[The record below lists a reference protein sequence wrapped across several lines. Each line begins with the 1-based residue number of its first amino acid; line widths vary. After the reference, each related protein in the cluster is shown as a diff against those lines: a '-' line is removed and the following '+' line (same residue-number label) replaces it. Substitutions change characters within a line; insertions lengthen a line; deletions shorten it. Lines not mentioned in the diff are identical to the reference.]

1 MAGRKRIDSELVK
14 GSFVKVVLGMKNSF
28 SRFFGLGEKGD
39 QKVELEIELENEL
52 EQELE
57 QNLDVVKN
65 EEIKK
70 IPIESIV
77 PNRFQPRTVF
87 DDEKIEE
94 LSRTIHTHGIIQPI
108 VVRQFDGKYEII
120 AGERRFRAMKKLGWD
135 EAPAIIKNYSDTETA
150 SVALIE
156 NLQRE
161 ELSPIEEAIAYGKLL
176 ELHNL
181 TQEALAQR
189 LGKGQSTVAN
199 KLRLLKLP
207 QPIQES
213 LLNKEIT
220 ERHARALIP
229 LKDPEKQVLLL
240 QDIIEKNFN
249 VKQTEDRVARMLE
262 EKNQKP
268 KPKRKA
274 FSKDM
279 RIAVNTIR
287 QSLTMVSD
295 NGINLDAQEEEFEE
309 YYQFT
314 IKIPKKK

>member
-1 MAGRKRIDSELVK
+1 
-14 GSFVKVVLGMKNSF
+14 MKNSF
-28 SRFFGLGEKGD
+28 SRFFGRGD
-39 QKVELEIELENEL
+39 KEEQIENEIEIEIET
-52 EQELE
+52 ETA
-57 QNLDVVKN
+57 N

-70 IPIESIV
+70 IAIELIM

-94 LSRTIHTHGIIQPI
+94 LSRTIHMHGIIQPI
-108 VVRQFDGKYEII
+108 VVRELEDGRYEII
-120 AGERRFRAMKKLGWD
+120 AGERRWRAMKRLGW
-135 EAPAIIKNYSDTETA
+135 EEVPAIVKNMSDTETA

-161 ELSPIEEAIAYGKLL
+161 ELSPIEEAMAYGKLL
-176 ELHNL
+176 TLHNL

-207 QPIQES
+207 QEVQDS
-213 LLNKEIT
+213 LLNKQIS

-229 LKDPEKQVLLL
+229 LKDPEKQVNLLEE
-240 QDIIEKNFN
+240 IKAKNLN
-249 VKQTEDRVARMLE
+249 VKQTEERVMKLLE
-262 EKNQKP
+262 QLVEKP
-268 KPKRKA
+268 KPRRKA

-287 QSLTMVSD
+287 QSLSMVSD
-295 NGINLDAQEEEFEE
+295 SGIKLDSEEEEFEE